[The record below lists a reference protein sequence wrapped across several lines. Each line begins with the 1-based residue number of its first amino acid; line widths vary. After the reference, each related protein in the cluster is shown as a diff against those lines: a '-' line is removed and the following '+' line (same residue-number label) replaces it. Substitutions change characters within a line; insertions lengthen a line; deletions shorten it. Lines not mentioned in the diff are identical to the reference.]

1 MVDSFRILNT
11 YWWFFDRLIIGTSG
25 QLTTLFIF
33 WKKRTPMSK
42 LQMATRKNMEES
54 HFFGSVVDNYLD
66 ENLTARM
73 SNDSSTDN
81 SNSEV
86 LVQ

>member
-1 MVDSFRILNT
+1 MGDSFRILNT

-42 LQMATRKNMEES
+42 LSMENRKNMEDS
-54 HFFGSVVDNYLD
+54 HFFGSVADNYLED
-66 ENLTARM
+66 NLTARYSGE
-73 SNDSSTDN
+73 SNVESDI
-81 SNSEV
+81 SEV
-86 LVQ
+86 VV